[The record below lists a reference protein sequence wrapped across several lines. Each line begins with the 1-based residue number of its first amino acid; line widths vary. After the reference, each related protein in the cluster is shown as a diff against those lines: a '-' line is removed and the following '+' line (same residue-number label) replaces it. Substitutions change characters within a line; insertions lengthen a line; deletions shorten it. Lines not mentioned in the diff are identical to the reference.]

1 MWYRDVLKYWSR
13 KEAFPI
19 LGIAVAG
26 ATILAIGSASIPAW
40 VTLLGAVVLLAGGG
54 MAFWN
59 GIRLTRLL
67 GERGVSA
74 VRLERV
80 IAAMKEGVLIYA
92 PDFEVREIND
102 AACTTLGVGRDDV
115 VGKKITPSL
124 AEHRTYGLLAQVVY
138 PSLAPLTEQISE
150 EGWPHIVRVET
161 KNPRR
166 IFLTI
171 TDRILNDEGAVSGFL
186 KIIQDETGAEEAEAS
201 RTEFV
206 ATTAHELRT
215 PLTGIQWAFESLRAG
230 LSDRAELLNIADQGS
245 ELSGRALKIMNSML
259 DMTQITEG
267 GVMREAQPVDLAGIV
282 EEVMREAR
290 PVAKGYGVALS
301 FKSPEPL
308 IVSANADRI
317 RTAITVLIEN
327 ALKYNTKDGA
337 VTVELQPEDGM
348 AHLIV
353 RDTGMGISEE
363 DQKHLFEKF
372 YRAEGAKRVDPNG
385 AGLGLYITKSIVTAH
400 RGRIWAESIPG
411 RGSAFHVTLPVTRNP

>member
-13 KEAFPI
+13 KEAFPV
-19 LGIAVAG
+19 LGTAVLG
-26 ATILAIGSASIPAW
+26 ATLLAIGSAFAPLWVIVLGA
-40 VTLLGAVVLLAGGG
+40 VTLLAGSGI
-54 MAFWN
+54 AFWN

-102 AACTTLGVGRDDV
+102 AACAVLGVGRDV

-161 KNPRR
+161 KDPRR
-166 IFLTI
+166 VFLTI

-215 PLTGIQWAFESLRAG
+215 PLTGIQWAFESLHTG
-230 LSDRAELLNIADQGS
+230 LGDRAELLNIVDQGS
-245 ELSGRALKIMNSML
+245 ELSGRALKIINSML

-267 GVMREAQPVDLAGIV
+267 GVMREARPVDLAGIV

-290 PVAKGYGVALS
+290 PVAQGYGVTMS
-301 FKSPEPL
+301 FKPQESL

-317 RTAITVLIEN
+317 RTVITVLVEN

-337 VTVELQPEDGM
+337 VTIELGAEDGM

-411 RGSAFHVTLPVTRNP
+411 RGSAFHVTLPITHNP